1 MEINNIQTFPQS
13 STFLGHTMII
23 VDVFHLNIFLYINKN
38 NQKTC
43 RGTFTFLFVSTFGG

>member
-23 VDVFHLNIFLYINKN
+23 VDVFHPNIFLYINKN

-43 RGTFTFLFVSTFGG
+43 RGTFIFLFVSTFGG